1 MCSTECLRLTP
12 RSSSATAIGT
22 TATAAA
28 EDSEGERAEA
38 PDTMELLGHVLMFC
52 AVIAIDDDDTVSVI
66 AIDDDTM
73 SVIAIALFGA
83 TTEDRRKCVFAGT
96 FC

>member
-1 MCSTECLRLTP
+1 
-12 RSSSATAIGT
+12 
-22 TATAAA
+22 
-28 EDSEGERAEA
+28 
-38 PDTMELLGHVLMFC
+38 
-52 AVIAIDDDDTVSVI
+52 VIAVDDDDTVSVI
-66 AIDDDTM
+66 ASDDDTVSVIASDDDTVSVIASDDDDTV